1 MASLHDFIKTP
12 EMRNKIVD
20 HSLRVLD
27 AEVADK
33 RGIGGIAVKTGY
45 KVVNGIQPG
54 FIRGVVDNL
63 LDEFLTALDP
73 IYQEALEKGVPPR
86 DHLVANPNR
95 VAESLLAITDAKAT
109 RAKNKI
115 VKKTYDK
122 LRSGAKEHVMA
133 AVPRLGDMLAT
144 YVSAT

>member
-1 MASLHDFIKTP
+1 
-12 EMRNKIVD
+12 MRNKVID

-54 FIRGVVDNL
+54 FIRAVVDSL
-63 LDEFLTALDP
+63 LDEFLSALDP
-73 IYQEALEKGVPPR
+73 IYQEALEKNIPPR
-86 DHLVANPNR
+86 DHLVTNPSR
-95 VAESLLAITDAKAT
+95 VAEALLAITDAKAT
-109 RAKNKI
+109 RAKNKL

-144 YVSAT
+144 YVTTT

>member
-12 EMRNKIVD
+12 EMRNKIID

-33 RGIGGIAVKTGY
+33 RGIGGMAVKTGY
-45 KVVNGIQPG
+45 KVINGIQPG

-73 IYQEALEKGVPPR
+73 IYQEALEKGVSPR
-86 DHLVANPNR
+86 DHFVANPSQ

>member
-1 MASLHDFIKTP
+1 MASLHDFVKTP
-12 EMRNKIVD
+12 ETRNRVIND
-20 HSLRVLD
+20 SLRVLE

-33 RGIGGIAVKTGY
+33 RGIGGMAVKAGY
-45 KVVNGIQPG
+45 KVINGIQPG
-54 FIRGVVDNL
+54 FIRGVVDSL
-63 LDEFLTALDP
+63 LDEFLSALDP
-73 IYQEALEKGVPPR
+73 IYQEAIEKEISPR
-86 DHLVANPNR
+86 DHFVADPSR

-109 RAKNKI
+109 HARNKI

-144 YVSAT
+144 YVSTT